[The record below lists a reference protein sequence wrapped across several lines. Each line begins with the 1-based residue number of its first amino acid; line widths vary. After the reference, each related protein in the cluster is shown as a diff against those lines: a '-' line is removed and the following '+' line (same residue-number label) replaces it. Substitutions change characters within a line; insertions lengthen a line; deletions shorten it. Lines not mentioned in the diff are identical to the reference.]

1 MMNKKQ
7 GIVKPK
13 SILNKKDS
21 GISKKNGEARYF
33 YLLAIL
39 LITFFAYLPVLHN
52 GFVNWD
58 DDQYIQE
65 NLLIRSINLKEIFS
79 SYFMGNYHP
88 FTLLI
93 LTFEFKL
100 FGMSPAGYH
109 MVNLL
114 LHMMNIILVYY
125 SVLLLSEKQVVAL
138 VASLLFAL
146 HPIHVESV
154 AWASELKDLLYTF
167 FFLLSFIYYLK
178 FIKTDKKIFYVL
190 SLFLFLPA
198 LLSKAMAASLPLL
211 FVITDYFKGRKI
223 NLKNTIEKIPF
234 FVLALIFGL
243 VAISAQKS
251 SGSITDETAFTFSQ
265 QIIFACYG
273 YVNYFIKMILPIN
286 LSAFYP
292 YPIKSVSELPAIY
305 FIYPLLVLAFMIF
318 IFYTL
323 RFNKKILFSIGF
335 FTATILL
342 VLQLIPV
349 GGAIIA
355 DRYTYIPSIGLFYLA
370 GEGIYLLWSKK
381 YKFITISLVC
391 VFTIFYS
398 VKTYA
403 RCEVWKNGITL
414 WTNVIQQYQNVTLAY
429 NSRAVLFDSENKL
442 DEAFSDYSKSI
453 ELNPTYDKAYNNRG
467 NLLMKQNKFDQA
479 LVDYN
484 KCIEL
489 VPNFSGAYKNRGN
502 LYMNTNKPELAYQDY
517 TKALQLD
524 PKETEVYFY
533 RGNLLQNLK
542 RNDEALSDYA
552 NVIAL
557 KPNDYQVYFSRG
569 LLFMNIEKNK
579 EAYEDFSKAIS
590 LYPSFVEAY
599 LNRGNVLQN
608 ENKFDEALSDYN
620 AAAKL
625 QPENPKIY
633 YNRGN
638 LLGNKKRYDEAIN
651 DFSTAIKLK
660 NDYALA
666 YFGRGISECNSGKKD
681 AGCNDLQNA
690 IKLGFPPALDA
701 FKNLCK

>member
-1 MMNKKQ
+1 MKMKQ
-7 GIVKPK
+7 GQSPLK
-13 SILNKKDS
+13 N
-21 GISKKNGEARYF
+21 GSKKTNARIPKANKQNWHICLF
-33 YLLAIL
+33 AIL
-39 LITFFAYLPVLHN
+39 LVSLFAYLPVFQN

-58 DDQYIQE
+58 DDQYIQG
-65 NLLIRSINLKEIFS
+65 NRLIHSKNLKEIFS

-93 LTFEFKL
+93 LAFEFKI
-100 FGMSPAGYH
+100 FGMNPAGYH
-109 MVNLL
+109 IVNLL
-114 LHMMNIILVYY
+114 LHLMNIILVYY
-125 SVLLLSEKQVVAL
+125 SVLLLSEKHLVAL
-138 VASLLFAL
+138 IASLIFAL

-154 AWASELKDLLYTF
+154 AWVSELKDLLYSF
-167 FFLLSFIYYLK
+167 FFLFSFIYYLK
-178 FIKTDKKIFYVL
+178 YIKTGKKLFYFL

-198 LLSKAMAASLPLL
+198 LLSKAMAASLPLVL
-211 FVITDYFKGRKI
+211 IIADYFKGRKI

-273 YVNYFIKMILPIN
+273 YVNYFIKMILPFN

-292 YPIKSVSELPAIY
+292 YPIKSGAELPSIY

-323 RFNKKILFSIGF
+323 RFNKKIIFAIGF

-349 GGAIIA
+349 GGAIMA

-381 YKFITISLVC
+381 YKFITITLVS

-403 RCEVWKNGITL
+403 RCQVWKNGITL
-414 WTNVIQQYQNVTLAY
+414 WTDVIEQYQNVTLAY

-442 DEAFSDYSKSI
+442 DEAYSDYSKSI
-453 ELNPTYDKAYNNRG
+453 ELNPNYDKAYNNRG

-579 EAYEDFSKAIS
+579 EAYDDFSKAIS

-690 IKLGFPPALDA
+690 INLGFPPALDA